1 MTTKHKIVLA
11 AGCFDI
17 LHVGH
22 VRHLKAAK
30 ALGDYLVVALT
41 KDSHVNKGPRR
52 PVFNERQREEMLREL
67 RCVDQILMVEST
79 AEALRIIS
87 PDIFVKGG
95 DYKTRIQPEH
105 RAYCD
110 QMAIE
115 IAFTNEPQYSS
126 TDLLHY
132 YDQPRQR

>member
-1 MTTKHKIVLA
+1 MKNSHKIVLA

-87 PDIFVKGG
+87 PDIFVKGS

-105 RAYCD
+105 RVYCE

-115 IAFTNEPQYSS
+115 IVFTNESMFSS

>member
-1 MTTKHKIVLA
+1 MTTKHKIILA

-79 AEALRIIS
+79 AEALRIVS
-87 PDIFVKGG
+87 PDIFVKGS

-105 RAYCD
+105 RVYCE

-115 IAFTNEPQYSS
+115 IAFTNEPQFSS